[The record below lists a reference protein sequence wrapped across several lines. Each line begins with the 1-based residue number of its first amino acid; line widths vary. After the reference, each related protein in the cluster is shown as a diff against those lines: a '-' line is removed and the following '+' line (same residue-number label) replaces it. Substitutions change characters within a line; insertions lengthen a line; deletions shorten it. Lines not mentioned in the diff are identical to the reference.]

1 MMGNIARWWV
11 HATPEVNLMIPSF
24 QLWLKFKSKNCSFTK
39 TKTRVTRLAI
49 KSVKC
54 LYCGLWTGIGLLFK
68 YGMDMIFEYIGPRN
82 SSKKENY
89 EWTFDFPIILSRFWR
104 KFAQAFQSFIVF
116 MDDDWCVM
124 HFVNKVIIPVDL
136 YAIKL
141 IDYIRRKFKIGT
153 LINTVEAT
161 VEVVLKNLFGHE
173 ALNELTSVISLTRVL
188 NTIVFI
194 SCYERD
200 FFLCTFVSVFRILLS
215 IYDTMNRTSF
225 FAKSH

>member
-1 MMGNIARWWV
+1 MNEFLV
-11 HATPEVNLMIPSF
+11 YLN
-24 QLWLKFKSKNCSFTK
+24 
-39 TKTRVTRLAI
+39 
-49 KSVKC
+49 
-54 LYCGLWTGIGLLFK
+54 
-68 YGMDMIFEYIGPRN
+68 EY
-82 SSKKENY
+82 
-89 EWTFDFPIILSRFWR
+89 DFPIILPRFWR

-188 NTIVFI
+188 NTTVFI
-194 SCYERD
+194 SCYERN